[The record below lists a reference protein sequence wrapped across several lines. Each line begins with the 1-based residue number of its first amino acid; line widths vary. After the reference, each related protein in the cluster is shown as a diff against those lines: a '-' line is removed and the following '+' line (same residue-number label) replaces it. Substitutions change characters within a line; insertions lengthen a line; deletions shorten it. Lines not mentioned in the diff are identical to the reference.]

1 MAAFL
6 EIRYAW
12 LKKCLTKP
20 KMVDAHH
27 FENEKF
33 IYPFKYSENVE
44 WKCTAIDNKT
54 ESINIKKLQTAV
66 YLLC

>member
-1 MAAFL
+1 
-6 EIRYAW
+6 
-12 LKKCLTKP
+12 
-20 KMVDAHH
+20 MVDAHH